1 MSPIILNALI
11 LLQRKHIFRALL
23 SHSSPIEKCPIIC
36 KNFLVRFWVDP
47 NLILPNFLNFLI
59 NLLFLQFKWV
69 IFEVRSQEK
78 VLNFAIILSCC
89 FLVLRSFKFL
99 ITEPFLKGLKV
110 FYIIFFNEINL
121 GNFNLLGLKVKL
133 LQFLGK
139 LLLLFVFEIFF
150 KNYQQNLL
158 IYICKQFQQ
167 LVFVKLIN
175 LDLALLAWLG
185 WFCLVFFNAFYSIV
199 QEVKRAKHSKS
210 NRHVCSL
217 TFSLSWIY
225 KRWQ

>member
-1 MSPIILNALI
+1 
-11 LLQRKHIFRALL
+11 
-23 SHSSPIEKCPIIC
+23 
-36 KNFLVRFWVDP
+36 
-47 NLILPNFLNFLI
+47 
-59 NLLFLQFKWV
+59 
-69 IFEVRSQEK
+69 
-78 VLNFAIILSCC
+78 
-89 FLVLRSFKFL
+89 
-99 ITEPFLKGLKV
+99 V

-175 LDLALLAWLG
+175 LDLALLA
-185 WFCLVFFNAFYSIV
+185 
-199 QEVKRAKHSKS
+199 
-210 NRHVCSL
+210 
-217 TFSLSWIY
+217 
-225 KRWQ
+225 